1 MIGCPTG
8 SLAPYGL
15 MQYHVVMSS
24 NDALFLI
31 GLPPSVLAHVKD
43 SAERNGL
50 PVEVVGRIVAEFAM
64 WRGYGVPLPPGPVV
78 IREETAEMSEARR
91 QLECN
96 YKPAPRPK
104 AVDRARAQVERF
116 VADYVVVEEGATV
129 RNMHLF
135 FAYREWAMD
144 HGQHLLTHRVLTQ
157 VLELKGHRHLRTSG
171 RPWIGLRLRDD
182 VAPYPA

>member
-1 MIGCPTG
+1 
-8 SLAPYGL
+8 
-15 MQYHVVMSS
+15 MSS
-24 NDALFLI
+24 TEANFLI
-31 GLPPSVLAHVKD
+31 CLPPSVLAHVQD

-78 IREETAEMSEARR
+78 IREETAAMSEARR
-91 QLECN
+91 QMECGF
-96 YKPAPRPK
+96 KPAPRPK
-104 AVDRARAQVERF
+104 AVDGARAQVERF
-116 VADYVVVEEGATV
+116 IADYVIVEPGASV

-144 HGQHLLTHRVLTQ
+144 HGQHLLSHRVLTQ
-157 VLELKGHRHLRTSG
+157 VLELKGFRHLRTSG

-182 VAPYPA
+182 LAPHTG